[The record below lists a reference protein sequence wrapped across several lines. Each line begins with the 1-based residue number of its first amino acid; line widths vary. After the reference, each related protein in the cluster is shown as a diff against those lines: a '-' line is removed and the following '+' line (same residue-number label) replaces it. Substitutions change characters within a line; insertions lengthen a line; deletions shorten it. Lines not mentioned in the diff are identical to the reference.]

1 MQVHTKLLA
10 QWRNLQ
16 EAKQGSFKHWLYR
29 YSPCFLAGRFLLKRQ
44 TCLRD
49 NVPSTCTGVEMV
61 TFKVECLAWESALM
75 TRMTDG
81 NLK

>member
-29 YSPCFLAGRFLLKRQ
+29 YSPCFLLKRQ
-44 TCLRD
+44 TCLQTIL
-49 NVPSTCTGVEMV
+49 PCICAGVDVV
-61 TFKVECLAWESALM
+61 TIKVVCLAWEAAPK

-81 NLK
+81 TLE